1 MTKISI
7 VIPLFKAEK
16 YIGRCLDSILNQTLQ
31 DFEVLVVNDFSPDN
45 SRLVVLEYC
54 SKDSRIKL
62 LENEQNRGPMAT
74 RHVGALAAIGDYL
87 TYIDSDDWLPEDALE
102 KLYINAIDTGADIV
116 CGTIERTNGEGNF
129 YGKMTC
135 HLPYGDDII
144 GLFKAILNRKV
155 TQNLCS
161 KLFKRE
167 LLQNYPYIIVE
178 HCVQAEDAAV
188 LFQCGEHVSKV
199 SAIDDVVY
207 CYYDNAASVVRSTSL
222 HAMECICKMTIVR
235 ENILKKY
242 PELDEYRNIY
252 FTENLSKNRIFKN
265 EKKMLEKYGLQQ
277 YMSWNYIL
285 RQLSPDKRNKYIVKF
300 ILHKLNIRKFE

>member
-1 MTKISI
+1 MISI
-7 VIPLFKAEK
+7 VIPLFRAEK
-16 YIGRCLDSILNQTLQ
+16 YIGRCLDSLLKQTLQ

-45 SRLVVLEYC
+45 SRLVVLEY
-54 SKDSRIKL
+54 SAKDSRIKL

-74 RHVGALAAIGDYL
+74 RHVGSLAAAGDYI

-102 KLYINAIDTGADIV
+102 KLYNNAIDTGADIV
-116 CGTIERTNGEGNF
+116 CGTIERTNGEGEF

-135 HLPYGDDII
+135 CLPYGDDKI
-144 GLFKAILNRKV
+144 GFFKGILDRNV

-188 LFQCGEHVSKV
+188 LFQCGEHISKV

-235 ENILKKY
+235 ENILRKN
-242 PELDEYRNIY
+242 PELDEYRNKY
-252 FTENLSKNRIFKN
+252 FTENLSKSKVFKEEN
-265 EKKMLEKYGLQQ
+265 KMLYKYGLQQ
-277 YMSWNYIL
+277 YMSWSYIF
-285 RQLSPDKRNKYIVKF
+285 RYLSSEKRNKYIVKYV
-300 ILHKLNIRKFE
+300 LHKLRLRKFQ